1 MDEQTPTPPE
11 GSQVMDGPERT
22 QAQRIA
28 HAAISF
34 EKKRTGHAPHAVTVV
49 LGGDTLVVTLHG
61 ALSPAERALAETA
74 AGAAEVQQFHRE
86 LFNTA
91 AAAFRQEIKDITGV
105 DVRESKAEIEATTGT
120 VVQVFTTGTVVQ
132 VYLLAGGVPTDAW
145 SHNGQVS
152 QPTGHLIH

>member
-1 MDEQTPTPPE
+1 MDEQKPTTLDGSPVVYPP
-11 GSQVMDGPERT
+11 GRT
-22 QAQRIA
+22 TAQRIA
-28 HAAISF
+28 QAAIEF

-61 ALSPAERALAETA
+61 ALSPAEQVLAETA

-105 DVRESKAEIEATTGT
+105 DVRESKAEVEATTGT

-132 VYLLAGGVPTDAW
+132 VYLLANGVPTDAW
-145 SHNGQVS
+145 RQDGQEVRS
-152 QPTGHLIH
+152 

>member
-1 MDEQTPTPPE
+1 MDPPKQT
-11 GSQVMDGPERT
+11 V
-22 QAQRIA
+22 AQRIA
-28 HAAISF
+28 HAALAF

-49 LGGDTLVVTLHG
+49 LGADTLVVTLHG

-74 AGAAEVQQFHRE
+74 AGADKIQHFHRE

-105 DVRESKAEIEATTGT
+105 DVRESKAEVEATTGT

-132 VYLLAGGVPTDAW
+132 VYLLANGVPTEAW
-145 SHNGQVS
+145 REDKTENQ
-152 QPTGHLIH
+152 L